1 MFKYFFHEIEVSME
15 VNYKLTFNFPD
26 SLKAFRYG
34 RSNTQIV
41 LQSVLLEKRIYIIL
55 IVLYIFHNSF
65 ENNSSAQ

>member
-34 RSNTQIV
+34 VTRKLFYSPFYWKN
-41 LQSVLLEKRIYIIL
+41 EYI
-55 IVLYIFHNSF
+55 LY
-65 ENNSSAQ
+65 